1 MESLLRNPATSLK
14 VYGVYVFAFL
24 GLPFLLVPGL
34 ILPLVGIPAPTEVWI
49 RVLAMTILFLGF
61 YYYEV
66 GQNQVTIFYK
76 WSVYVRL
83 LVPVFFISF
92 VLLGWAPPVLIAF
105 CIPDVLF
112 ALWTR
117 YAIGTPVMQPK
128 LSKGM

>member
-1 MESLLRNPATSLK
+1 MESLLRNPAKSLQ
-14 VYGVYVFAFL
+14 VYGVYVFVFL

-34 ILPLVGIPAPTEVWI
+34 ILPLVGIPAPTDVWI

-66 GQNQVTIFYK
+66 GTHQVTQFYK

-83 LVPVFFISF
+83 LVPVFFVSF

-105 CIPDVLF
+105 CIPDVIF

-117 YAIGTPVMQPK
+117 YAMGAPAPQ
-128 LSKGM
+128 SKFA